1 MKVLHAIACAAVALS
16 SCAAAPTQPTALVSV
31 DALVR
36 SFEQE
41 GATVIRSG
49 SLPPSSHP
57 YFSVAGEGLKVNGA
71 DVTVFAYSSDDRAA
85 ADAAKV
91 SPTGSPIGQTQIS
104 WMDTPHF
111 YKRERLILLYVGH
124 SADLLKVL
132 EAVLGPPFAA
142 GRGA

>member
-1 MKVLHAIACAAVALS
+1 MTVLHAILCAGVAVA
-16 SCAAAPTQPTALVSV
+16 SCATAPTQPTELRTV
-31 DALVR
+31 DALVGSLER
-36 SFEQE
+36 Q
-41 GATVIRSG
+41 GATVAKAERF
-49 SLPPSSHP
+49 PQSSHS
-57 YFSVAGEGLKVNGA
+57 YFSVAGEGLVVNGA
-71 DVTVFAYSSDDRAA
+71 GVTVFAYPSEDRAA

-111 YKRERLILLYVGH
+111 YRRDQLLVLYVGH

-142 GRGA
+142 GR

>member
-1 MKVLHAIACAAVALS
+1 MKVPPAIVCAAVALS
-16 SCAAAPTQPTALVSV
+16 SCAAAPTQPTDLGSV
-31 DALVR
+31 NALVR
-36 SFEQE
+36 SLEQR
-41 GATVIRSG
+41 GATVARSG

-71 DVTVFAYSSDDRAA
+71 DVTVFVYSSNDRVA

-91 SPTGSPIGQTQIS
+91 SPTGSSIGQTQIS

-111 YKRERLILLYVGH
+111 YKRDRLIVSYVGH
-124 SADLLKVL
+124 SADLLTVL

-142 GRGA
+142 GP

>member
-1 MKVLHAIACAAVALS
+1 LKVLHPIVSAAVALA
-16 SCAAAPTQPTALVSV
+16 SCAAAPTQPTDLVSV
-31 DALVR
+31 NALVR
-36 SFEQE
+36 SLEQQ
-41 GATVIRSG
+41 GATVVRSG
-49 SLPPSSHP
+49 SFPLSSHP

-91 SPTGSPIGQTQIS
+91 SPTGSSIGQTKIS

-111 YKRERLILLYVGH
+111 YKRDRLILLHVGH
-124 SADLLKVL
+124 SADMAKVL

-142 GRGA
+142 GR